1 MPVDMTGGIYSV
13 SGPVMVVCED
23 EVLRSL
29 VRRQLESYRIE
40 VLSAE
45 ARLPD
50 KIPPQTANV
59 IYLSDEVSLSFCELS
74 PPSSADGFNLSKVQ
88 HEGVNYWFVCS
99 RSARGRYYG
108 FMKFLDGADDVQ
120 DSPSFALRGL
130 VEGFYGQPWS
140 WQNRSEIV
148 DLMSGLKM
156 NIYVY
161 APKDDPLH
169 RSKWRQKYDAE
180 TMEKFR
186 HLASQCSERFVD
198 FCYALSPGLDV
209 EYGNEEEVERVCDK
223 FKQFAEIGVRVFGL
237 FLDDVPPLLGHRD
250 KERYG
255 SLAEAQTHFVESVY
269 RRVGELCDDARL
281 IFCPTVYHGSP
292 QSEYLSEISVIPREV
307 GILWTGPEVCSR
319 RIGSAHLKE
328 VSRVLRRKLIIW
340 DNYPVNDY
348 DPHRRNVNAVRNRDP
363 DLSDYCEGFLV
374 NPMNQAHASKV
385 AIFTYGE
392 FLWNPREYRPD
403 LSLER
408 ALGYVFGTDLLPYA
422 KVLVD
427 NLEDLLDTSPAAIEP
442 AIDALD
448 GGDELDLELAR
459 ARFEELEEV
468 GRLLEGLEDEELLE
482 ELREHIEKLSDI
494 GTLGRLRVEEEIIS
508 RKILRN
514 AARVLS
520 PDLVRRLIR

>member
-1 MPVDMTGGIYSV
+1 MTGGIYSV

-40 VLSAE
+40 VVSVE

-50 KIPPQTANV
+50 KIPPHTANV

-88 HEGVNYWFVCS
+88 HEGVNYWFICS

-120 DSPSFALRGL
+120 ESPSFSLRGL

-140 WQNRSEIV
+140 WENRSEIV

-169 RSKWRQKYDAE
+169 RSRWRQKYDAG

-237 FLDDVPPLLGHRD
+237 FLDDVPPLLGQRD

-408 ALGYVFGTDLLPYA
+408 ALDYVFGTDLLPYA

-514 AARVLS
+514 TARVLS